1 MKYPKS
7 KSGSL
12 ENSIL
17 SVWSEAAKKEGN
29 AFGQAVMSAKEKGDK
44 SFMFAG
50 KKYDVEESC
59 LILEGEVYVTAGS
72 ESVEI
77 KSGDFVIFPKGLACV
92 WQVTKPI
99 RKHYQFGG

>member
-1 MKYPKS
+1 MNNIIIKQLS
-7 KSGSL
+7 NDEI
-12 ENSIL
+12 ENMGIIN
-17 SVWSEAAKKEGN
+17 WPIWTSEVSE
-29 AFGQAVMSAKEKGDK
+29 FPW
-44 SFMFAG
+44 
-50 KKYDVEESC
+50 KYDVEESC